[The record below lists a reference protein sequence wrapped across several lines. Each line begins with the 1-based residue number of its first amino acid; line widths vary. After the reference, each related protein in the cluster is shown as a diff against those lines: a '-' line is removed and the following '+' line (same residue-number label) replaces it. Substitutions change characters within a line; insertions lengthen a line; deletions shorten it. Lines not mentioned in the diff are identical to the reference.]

1 MYYIGKYTILALV
14 HESYIPRFT
23 VFAPGFVEGLV
34 VKVLDWKLFSPGTID
49 SFNRPPR
56 CQFRTININFLSFHE
71 CRRPKDPEGA
81 RIMLTSWCDKFGSW
95 WVWKVWIDKKCVPNY
110 PLNDWT
116 GMMIS
121 PKNVLWGVQIRKKR
135 GSVAATATTLPPPPP
150 PPTTVSSVEL
160 NSPSFLGPFI
170 QQKLMLIKKR
180 SFLSNSDYINYT
192 CLYKKK

>member
-1 MYYIGKYTILALV
+1 MSPHLTRNNSHDASMGLLYLPIDLPQKSTTCIGKYTILALV

-81 RIMLTSWCDKFGSW
+81 RIMLTS
-95 WVWKVWIDKKCVPNY
+95 
-110 PLNDWT
+110 
-116 GMMIS
+116 
-121 PKNVLWGVQIRKKR
+121 
-135 GSVAATATTLPPPPP
+135 
-150 PPTTVSSVEL
+150 
-160 NSPSFLGPFI
+160 
-170 QQKLMLIKKR
+170 
-180 SFLSNSDYINYT
+180 
-192 CLYKKK
+192 